1 MLVGS
6 SSSPSCHCDT
16 CSVSRTAG
24 PFPPLLGVSVSRSP
38 PSCAQELGLSR
49 RQPWRCPPSP
59 KQLPTPM
66 SPTLL
71 IAALLPVA
79 PCPMG
84 APHFSDAFGED
95 RIVAGAPTGRHRPRH
110 AACALLCC
118 LGLHPALCAWTGPIS
133 GRPCGLWGRTTG
145 QVFCPGVGRP
155 LGREASPSQPSFG
168 PRAEFE
174 LNCLC
179 IFPNLIQIVLN
190 F

>member
-24 PFPPLLGVSVSRSP
+24 PFPPLLGVSVSPSP

-71 IAALLPVA
+71 IAALL
-79 PCPMG
+79 
-84 APHFSDAFGED
+84 
-95 RIVAGAPTGRHRPRH
+95 RHRPWHLARWVRRTSVTPSVKTESWPGH
-110 AACALLCC
+110 QRAATGRATLRALSYAALACTQHCAHGLAQY
-118 LGLHPALCAWTGPIS
+118 LG
-133 GRPCGLWGRTTG
+133 GRVACG
-145 QVFCPGVGRP
+145 
-155 LGREASPSQPSFG
+155 AG
-168 PRAEFE
+168 PRAKFSAQALAGRSAAKPAHRSRVSAHMRN
-174 LNCLC
+174 LN
-179 IFPNLIQIVLN
+179 
-190 F
+190 